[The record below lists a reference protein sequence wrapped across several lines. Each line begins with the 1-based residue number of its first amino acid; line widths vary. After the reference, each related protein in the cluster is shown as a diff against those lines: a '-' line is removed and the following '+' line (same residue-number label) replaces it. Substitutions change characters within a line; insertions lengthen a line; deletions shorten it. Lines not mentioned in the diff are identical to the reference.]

1 MLRTLTSIAAVTLC
15 CTVTLCCS
23 LPAQYTRDLF
33 ADVSARNVGDILTII
48 ISETHRIKNEDKVD
62 RKSSSTLAARFEAY
76 TLGSDAFKSNTL
88 PKVDIRTEKEH
99 KGEAKQEKDSKFD
112 ARIAVIV
119 VDVQPNGNLVVVGKR
134 IITIDDETKTL
145 RISGLVRTLDV
156 SSQNTVT
163 SSMVAD
169 ARISFTSEGG
179 NTRHTTKGPVATLF
193 DTLLWAVWP
202 F

>member
-1 MLRTLTSIAAVTLC
+1 MRRTFTSAAATLF
-15 CTVTLCCS
+15 CTVTLCCT
-23 LPAQYTRDLF
+23 LPAQFSRDLF
-33 ADVSARNVGDILTII
+33 ADVSARNVGDILTIVV
-48 ISETHRIKNEDKVD
+48 SETHKIKNEDKVD
-62 RKSSSTLAARFEAY
+62 RRFASTLAARFEAY
-76 TLGSDAFKSNTL
+76 TLSSDTFKSNTL
-88 PKVDIRTEKEH
+88 PKIDIRTEKEH
-99 KGEAKQEKDSKFD
+99 RAEAKQEKDSKFE

-119 VDVQPNGNLVVVGKR
+119 IDVQPNGNLVIAGKR
-134 IITIDDETKTL
+134 VITVDDVTKTL

-156 SSQNTVT
+156 SSKNTVS

-179 NTRHTTKGPVATLF
+179 NARYTTKGPVATMF